1 MSSIIKYTDGPQ
13 HTVTAKQHF
22 NIPKYHLKHWD
33 NLENL
38 KSAGKQAM
46 CTDPI
51 KYPNSPIAGKNGT
64 YNKPAPIYL
73 GFGNFNLPRGT
84 VIEKAIVHYAHC
96 IYAITSNPQS
106 KDYPSFNGPTI
117 SFYNESTEA
126 GASTLP
132 KFIGKAPTSTYTHYT
147 QEVTGLKTEH
157 VMSAGFGLII
167 SYPKNMSTSQGR
179 LGLGDVYLELIT
191 RSANVIVNLKASSDK
206 ISKGNTVNI
215 TCSVLQKDNTSY
227 NPRLRLSLS
236 SGLEF
241 VNKITGTGT
250 IDTKDGIIWTTILDK
265 AKKSECVIQ
274 VRGKTEGAQTITIT
288 DIDTGTQYT
297 LKLGVTATEVTVYSN
312 ILKVTGNKNIKVN
325 ETVTYYIYAST
336 NNPQIKEMPLEI
348 HLPACAEIENIQEL
362 QEKWGTKSGTVT
374 KVNNITVTKGNTATI
389 PVTVKTENKEKATGD
404 VTLSIS
410 DKKYSILQ
418 ATDKEKILSITT
430 QRVNNI
436 GDMTPIK
443 LQVTF
448 NDSGIFEQLIK
459 YKGNTVNTTT
469 ITVRPRTYTTLAFTR
484 VKLPEKVLQ
493 AMGHKIKYTA
503 VSRIRYTADTKQNYT
518 IDDHKR
524 NLRFGIFQGDPRFLE
539 DTDTFLDNIQFASKI
554 ETNQF
559 LNYTIEF
566 IRYQGYPIYLVW
578 TQEYLQ
584 SQNFE
589 IIDVEFMQPL
599 LLESSYY
606 NQVGIQ
612 SPAIYPDP
620 VSSLLQNISWAKV
633 TIPAKTKTN
642 SVVMWSWNS
651 GNQASS
657 ENLKDMVIQGLR
669 VSWDYIVEKYPV
681 ELQIYVYVNIPDGN
695 GNIITKN
702 GYRNI
707 TLNPASTEQ
716 HNAIGGEW
724 DSYDLKASEL
734 KDIESM
740 SVLIVLNNT
749 NNSQAV
755 VSLQNFFVE
764 IHSIEKI
771 SQPYSFSING
781 ERASDYGIFLADN
794 LEWDFGTKNAVK
806 YYNTSG
812 TDTHT
817 AYRMNIDTKELS
829 FKFNLGTCDLEEATH
844 LLDKVATLFTNERTL
859 YNKPIEKELVFDHM
873 PEYSFMFIRENP
885 FDTKLEHGQYTCTVK
900 LTIPSGTRRKRAKT
914 VTGSHG
920 SNTGI
925 AKVQPIIKI
934 IATTKDTITITEEQ
948 TRQTLVIDTTK
959 SKDTNYKIETGDTL
973 SIDSENRSVW
983 LYKSKTSGTG
993 RLITKYVDYSST
1005 WFSVKGAFN
1014 FKSNDCN
1021 INSVS
1026 FYERGG

>member
-1 MSSIIKYTDGPQ
+1 
-13 HTVTAKQHF
+13 
-22 NIPKYHLKHWD
+22 
-33 NLENL
+33 
-38 KSAGKQAM
+38 
-46 CTDPI
+46 
-51 KYPNSPIAGKNGT
+51 
-64 YNKPAPIYL
+64 
-73 GFGNFNLPRGT
+73 
-84 VIEKAIVHYAHC
+84 
-96 IYAITSNPQS
+96 
-106 KDYPSFNGPTI
+106 
-117 SFYNESTEA
+117 
-126 GASTLP
+126 
-132 KFIGKAPTSTYTHYT
+132 
-147 QEVTGLKTEH
+147 
-157 VMSAGFGLII
+157 
-167 SYPKNMSTSQGR
+167 
-179 LGLGDVYLELIT
+179 
-191 RSANVIVNLKASSDK
+191 
-206 ISKGNTVNI
+206 
-215 TCSVLQKDNTSY
+215 
-227 NPRLRLSLS
+227 
-236 SGLEF
+236 
-241 VNKITGTGT
+241 
-250 IDTKDGIIWTTILDK
+250 
-265 AKKSECVIQ
+265 
-274 VRGKTEGAQTITIT
+274 
-288 DIDTGTQYT
+288 
-297 LKLGVTATEVTVYSN
+297 
-312 ILKVTGNKNIKVN
+312 
-325 ETVTYYIYAST
+325 
-336 NNPQIKEMPLEI
+336 
-348 HLPACAEIENIQEL
+348 
-362 QEKWGTKSGTVT
+362 
-374 KVNNITVTKGNTATI
+374 
-389 PVTVKTENKEKATGD
+389 
-404 VTLSIS
+404 
-410 DKKYSILQ
+410 
-418 ATDKEKILSITT
+418 
-430 QRVNNI
+430 
-436 GDMTPIK
+436 
-443 LQVTF
+443 
-448 NDSGIFEQLIK
+448 
-459 YKGNTVNTTT
+459 
-469 ITVRPRTYTTLAFTR
+469 
-484 VKLPEKVLQ
+484 
-493 AMGHKIKYTA
+493 
-503 VSRIRYTADTKQNYT
+503 
-518 IDDHKR
+518 
-524 NLRFGIFQGDPRFLE
+524 
-539 DTDTFLDNIQFASKI
+539 
-554 ETNQF
+554 
-559 LNYTIEF
+559 
-566 IRYQGYPIYLVW
+566 
-578 TQEYLQ
+578 
-584 SQNFE
+584 
-589 IIDVEFMQPL
+589 MQPL

-925 AKVQPIIKI
+925 AKVQPVVKI